1 MSNIVPTPEDAAAAH
16 RTLRRLTD
24 PPEGAFLGA
33 TLAQHTAASTVLPLL
48 EAIADG
54 RVFEVRAER
63 CTECTGLECRIL
75 NYMASHK
82 QPLSAGEIRD
92 GLGANFGV
100 VGTQLIQMANA
111 GTVAVTSEGHGNE
124 YSLPEPANN
133 SNTQ

>member
-1 MSNIVPTPEDAAAAH
+1 
-16 RTLRRLTD
+16 
-24 PPEGAFLGA
+24 
-33 TLAQHTAASTVLPLL
+33 
-48 EAIADG
+48 
-54 RVFEVRAER
+54 
-63 CTECTGLECRIL
+63 
-75 NYMASHK
+75 MASHK
-82 QPLSAGEIRD
+82 RPLSAGEIRD